1 MLKFELYKK
10 APLFFL
16 QKFVIVFISSNQPVV
31 PETTGIFNFKL
42 FNMFSLAALGVLKF
56 IETSAFDISPFE
68 KFFIY
73 Y

>member
-10 APLFFL
+10 APLFL

-42 FNMFSLAALGVLKF
+42 FNMFLSCFRGT
-56 IETSAFDISPFE
+56 E
-68 KFFIY
+68 IY
-73 Y
+73 